1 MYAENSVDGTGGWAV
16 NYYEVAKNNKKPLD
30 NVTVFG
36 KGHPKQYFNQS
47 APPVPNDTTSKIL
60 PPKEGTVDQWGL
72 FVANQKEE
80 TLKTTPFNNK
90 IKGDIENQFN
100 QPAPDPVNHAED
112 LIPDIDNITID
123 SSKLTIMIQFIKSL
137 IETYN
142 KTNPTLM
149 PTLTRMLADLNR
161 FLFLAQSRQLS
172 IEEQTKVNEYEK
184 VLKQFA
190 KKNKLEPDPPTPS
203 APPVPVAYPIQPT
216 PSLPS
221 APAPT
226 PSAPAPTPSAPA
238 PTPSAPVAYPT
249 TPLPSLSDNPI
260 YDVPK
265 EDWSSL
271 GWDGIVPVFDVS
283 GLDIS
288 KGSSMGAILP
298 GNQPDSDLT
307 DMLESSPED
316 IANIGKMM
324 DDFKLEESE
333 SEESESEFDEKRF
346 RDKLLFDNEGNN
358 EGPMKITSNELQYIA
373 KKAGYS
379 NKKSQR
385 KTFLLEFLFASENP
399 VAVAFLNDQ
408 RLKFS
413 SI

>member
-30 NVTVFG
+30 NVTVFS
-36 KGHPKQYFNQS
+36 KNHPKQYFNQS

-60 PPKEGTVDQWGL
+60 PPLKEGQPDQWGL
-72 FVANQKEE
+72 FVATQKEE
-80 TLKTTPFNNK
+80 ILKTTPFNNK
-90 IKGDIENQFN
+90 IKGDVESQFN

-172 IEEQTKVNEYEK
+172 VEEQTKVNEYEK

-190 KKNKLEPDPPTPS
+190 KKNKLEPDIIPS
-203 APPVPVAYPIQPT
+203 APLPSESAPPLPETMPPIAYPIPPT
-216 PSLPS
+216 
-221 APAPT
+221 
-226 PSAPAPTPSAPA
+226 
-238 PTPSAPVAYPT
+238 
-249 TPLPSLSDNPI
+249 PSLSDNPI

-265 EDWSSL
+265 EDWSNFK
-271 GWDGIVPVFDVS
+271 WDGIVPVFDGS
-283 GLDIS
+283 NLDIS
-288 KGSSMGAILP
+288 TGSSMGAILP
-298 GNQPDSDLT
+298 GNQPDSDFK
-307 DMLESSPED
+307 DMLESSPEY

-324 DDFKLEESE
+324 DDFKLEGPSKKESEESE
-333 SEESESEFDEKRF
+333 SEESESEFDERKF
-346 RDKLLFDNEGNN
+346 KDQLMFDNDGNN
-358 EGPMKITSNELQYIA
+358 EGPMKINSNKLRPIA

-379 NKKSQR
+379 SKKSQA
-385 KTFLLEFLFASENP
+385 KPLLLEFLFASEDP
-399 VAVAFLNDQ
+399 GAVKFLNEQ
-408 RLKFS
+408 RRKFS
-413 SI
+413 RIYS

>member
-1 MYAENSVDGTGGWAV
+1 MYAENSLDGTGGWAV
-16 NYYEVAKNNKKPLD
+16 NYYKVAKNNKKPLD
-30 NVTVFG
+30 NVTVFS
-36 KGHPKQYFNQS
+36 KGHPKKYFNQS

-80 TLKTTPFNNK
+80 ILKTTPFNNK

-184 VLKQFA
+184 LLKQFA
-190 KKNKLEPDPPTPS
+190 KKNKLEPDIIHPP
-203 APPVPVAYPIQPT
+203 
-216 PSLPS
+216 
-221 APAPT
+221 PAPLPET
-226 PSAPAPTPSAPA
+226 MPPLPETMPPL
-238 PTPSAPVAYPT
+238 PVAYPT

-265 EDWSSL
+265 EDWSNFE
-271 GWDGIVPVFDVS
+271 WDGIVPVFDGS
-283 GLDIS
+283 DLDIS
-288 KGSSMGAILP
+288 TGSSMGAILP
-298 GNQPDSDLT
+298 GNQPDSDLK
-307 DMLESSPED
+307 DMLERIED
-316 IANIGKMM
+316 LKAPSKEEVEDLEDVPSKEEIE
-324 DDFKLEESE
+324 DVEEVESKLPSFI
-333 SEESESEFDEKRF
+333 S
-346 RDKLLFDNEGNN
+346 
-358 EGPMKITSNELQYIA
+358 SNEFITIA
-373 KKAGYS
+373 DTEREQWAFMKKLYKQAQKTGLAQ
-379 NKKSQR
+379 NKNKYTRNRMFIRNESGNRIAQDTVINELVQGD
-385 KTFLLEFLFASENP
+385 KVLYTNTM
-399 VAVAFLNDQ
+399 Q
-408 RLKFS
+408 LKDF
-413 SI
+413 